1 MALVAVIIPTWNNPQ
16 YLIPCLT
23 SIINNSITDDL
34 LHIYVVN
41 NGTPESVQGLGGNA
55 LVTVI
60 QEDHNLGWEGGLK
73 AGLAASHEKYVV
85 FMNDDTFVP
94 MSSRRW
100 INQMLNHFVYPD
112 CAAVGPSSNVVM
124 GPQQMFLNMKTT
136 GMRVKFLIGF
146 CMMVRRDYLEEAGG
160 IDDTLP
166 GGDDLDL
173 SIRLRGIGKYLFCDR
188 EAFIYHHGFKTGT
201 RVKGSDWNSAEMV
214 ERTNHALIRKH
225 GLKAFLDLWVPYPDS
240 PSLFDDK
247 EDHEGE
253 IVRQYVTG
261 EKVVEL
267 GCGDKKTVPHAIGID
282 MVAAGAP
289 IPGLDPS
296 RISRADIVGDVSQKL
311 PVTEVDTIVAR
322 HILEHIVPTV
332 EVLKNWKDSLKH
344 GGRLIIAVPNQNICD
359 SIPMNHQHVHAF
371 TPKSLNQQMELIG
384 FKTVDILDPG
394 NGVSFVG
401 IWEKNGN

>member
-1 MALVAVIIPTWNNPQ
+1 MALVAVIIPTFNNPE
-16 YLIPCLT
+16 YLIPCVV

-34 LHIYVVN
+34 VHIYVVN
-41 NGTPESVQGLGGNA
+41 NGTSESVGPLLGNP
-55 LVTVI
+55 LVTI
-60 QEDHNLGWEGGLK
+60 LQQDHNLGWEGGLK
-73 AGLAASHEKYVV
+73 AGLSASKEKYVV

-100 INQMLNHFVYPD
+100 VNQMLNHFVYSD

-124 GPQQMFLNMKTT
+124 GSQQMFANLRKT
-136 GMRVKFLIGF
+136 GLRVKFLIGF

-173 SIRLRGIGKYLFCDR
+173 SIRFRAIGKYLFCDR
-188 EAFIYHHGFKTGT
+188 EVFIYHHGFKTGL
-201 RVKGSDWNSAEMV
+201 RLHGSDWNSAEMT
-214 ERTNHALIRKH
+214 ERTHHALIRKH
-225 GLKAFLDLWVPYPDS
+225 GLKAFLDLWTPFNDPD
-240 PSLFDDK
+240 FTDDK
-247 EDHEGE
+247 TDKEGE
-253 IVRQYVTG
+253 LIKQFVVG
-261 EKVVEL
+261 DKVLEL

-282 MVAAGAP
+282 MVVAGTS

-311 PVTEVDTIVAR
+311 PVTDADTIVAR

-332 EVLKNWKDSLKH
+332 EVLRNWKDSLKH

-359 SIPMNHQHVHAF
+359 SIPMNHQHRHAF
-371 TPKSLNQQMELIG
+371 TPKSLNDQMELLG
-384 FKTVDILDPG
+384 FKTVDILDPD

-401 IWEKNGN
+401 IWEKNAN

>member
-1 MALVAVIIPTWNNPQ
+1 MALVGIIIPTWNTPEM
-16 YLIPCLT
+16 LIPCVT

-34 LHIYVVN
+34 VHIYVVN
-41 NGTPESVQGLGGNA
+41 NGTPESVECLTKNP
-55 LVTVI
+55 LITVL
-60 QEDHNLGWEGGLK
+60 QQDHNLGWEGGLK
-73 AGLAASHEKYVV
+73 VGIAASKEKYLV

-100 INQMLNHFVYPD
+100 INQMLNHFVYSD
-112 CAAVGPSSNVVM
+112 CAAVGPTSNVVM
-124 GPQQMFLNMKTT
+124 GSQYMFANMKLA

-160 IDDTLP
+160 VDDTLP

-173 SIRLRGIGKYLFCDR
+173 SIRFRNIGKYLFCDR
-188 EAFIYHHGFKTGT
+188 EVFVYHHGFKSG
-201 RVKGSDWNSAEMV
+201 VKKHGAAYNAPEMI
-214 ERTNHALIRKH
+214 EKTNHALIRKH
-225 GLKAFLDLWVPYPDS
+225 GLKAFLDLWTPFSDPELNGDQT
-240 PSLFDDK
+240 DK
-247 EDHEGE
+247 EGDLIKQFVVGD
-253 IVRQYVTG
+253 
-261 EKVVEL
+261 KVVEL

-282 MVAAGAP
+282 MVVAGTP

-311 PVTEVDTIVAR
+311 PVTEADTIVAR

-332 EVLKNWKDSLKH
+332 EVLRNWKESLKH
-344 GGRLIIAVPNQNICD
+344 GGRLIIAVPNQNRCD

-371 TPKSLNQQMELIG
+371 TPKSLNQQMELLG
-384 FKTVDILDPG
+384 FKTIDILDPD

>member
-1 MALVAVIIPTWNNPQ
+1 MALVGVIIPTFNNPE
-16 YLIPCLT
+16 YLIPCVI

-41 NGTPESVQGLGGNA
+41 NGTPESVKPLEGNP
-55 LVTVI
+55 LITI
-60 QEDHNLGWEGGLK
+60 LQQDHNLGWEGGLK
-73 AGLAASHEKYVV
+73 AGLAVSKEKYVV

-100 INQMLNHFVYPD
+100 INQMLNHFVYSD

-124 GPQQMFLNMKTT
+124 GPQQMFANLRKT

-173 SIRLRGIGKYLFCDR
+173 SIRFRNIGKYLFCDR
-188 EAFIYHHGFKTGT
+188 EVFIYHHGFKTGT
-201 RVKGSDWNSAEMV
+201 RVHGSDWNSAEMV
-214 ERTNHALIRKH
+214 ERTNHALMRKH
-225 GLKAFLDLWVPYPDS
+225 GLKAWLDLWKP
-240 PSLFDDK
+240 FDDPDFM
-247 EDHEGE
+247 EDKRDREGE
-253 IVRQYVTG
+253 LIKQFVIG
-261 EKVVEL
+261 DKVVEL
-267 GCGDKKTVPHAIGID
+267 GCGDQKTVPHAIGID
-282 MVAAGAP
+282 MVAAGTP

-311 PVTEVDTIVAR
+311 PVTEADTIVAR

-332 EVLKNWKDSLKH
+332 EVLRNWKDSLKH
-344 GGRLIIAVPNQNICD
+344 GGRLIIAVPNQNVCD

-371 TPKSLNQQMELIG
+371 TPKSLRQQMELLG
-384 FKTVDILDPG
+384 FKTIDILDPE
-394 NGVSFVG
+394 NDVSFVG